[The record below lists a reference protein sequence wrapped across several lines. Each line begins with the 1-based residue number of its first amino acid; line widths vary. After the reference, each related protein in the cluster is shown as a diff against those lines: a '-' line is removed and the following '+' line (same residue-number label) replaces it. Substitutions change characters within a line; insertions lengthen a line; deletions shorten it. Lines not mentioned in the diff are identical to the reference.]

1 MTRRP
6 NQRASGDRSEVVTAE
21 DGDVFISK
29 TAGVHSP
36 SPAFVLSRAR
46 GFDDKIWPSLA
57 FLQSPFIPQS
67 SPQSSLSTIQLEE
80 PL

>member
-6 NQRASGDRSEVVTAE
+6 EQRASEARSEVVTAE

-36 SPAFVLSRAR
+36 SPPLFSHPGEL
-46 GFDDKIWPSLA
+46 DDKI
-57 FLQSPFIPQS
+57 
-67 SPQSSLSTIQLEE
+67 
-80 PL
+80 

>member
-6 NQRASGDRSEVVTAE
+6 NQRASGARSEVATAE

-36 SPAFVLSRAR
+36 SPACVLARAR
-46 GFDDKIWPSLA
+46 DDKIWPSLA
-57 FLQSPFIPQS
+57 FLQSPFIPQT

>member
-6 NQRASGDRSEVVTAE
+6 KQRASEARSEVVTAE

-36 SPAFVLSRAR
+36 SPSLFSHPGGL
-46 GFDDKIWPSLA
+46 DDKIWRSLA
-57 FLQSPFIPQS
+57 FLQSPFIPQTPPS
-67 SPQSSLSTIQLEE
+67 LLSTIQLEE